1 MPLRTGSWMLMCTVM
16 NASDSVSEQR
26 DRRDPLRD
34 IVSTTRCQVIGS
46 VTANAPGY
54 APAACMNLRARRQG
68 NGWQSDWGKHYTRDR
83 TRRRWREC
91 SRAET
96 AEYTEQVGGWHG
108 RTRDGRRGRDTTA
121 AGADET

>member
-46 VTANAPGY
+46 VTAY
-54 APAACMNLRARRQG
+54 
-68 NGWQSDWGKHYTRDR
+68 
-83 TRRRWREC
+83 
-91 SRAET
+91 
-96 AEYTEQVGGWHG
+96 
-108 RTRDGRRGRDTTA
+108 
-121 AGADET
+121 